1 MREADTA
8 RASTAETFSNW
19 SGSLTAT
26 PRRRIRASTSD
37 EVVRAVRE
45 AAADGLTLRPLG
57 SGHSSMP
64 VMTTDDVMLSVDD
77 MRGVV
82 SADPEAGLARV
93 LPGTGLADLG
103 AELAEHGL
111 GMENLGD
118 VDYQSIAG
126 AIGTGTHGTGV
137 ELGNLSS
144 TLAGGTL
151 VTGTGEE
158 VPFGVDAL
166 GGDRT
171 SGGADGAGNRYEG
184 SDDDELTR
192 AIQVSL
198 GSLGIFTSLTLRV
211 LPAYD
216 LHRTNWMTHI
226 DWVLDN
232 LDQLMAE
239 NRHVDFY
246 WYPRSDLAQVR
257 ILNPPGQEPN
267 LLPPGELVKEETG
280 PSYEILPNHRDLYF
294 DEMEYMLPLEVGP
307 YAFREARKRIKERHR
322 QYVGWRVLVRTVAPD
337 TAMLSPSY
345 RRPTMTIAL
354 LQNASLPYEPYFRDM
369 EQLFR
374 AHGGRP
380 HWGKK
385 HTMGAAE
392 LSELYPGWGAFGR
405 IRERFDPDGGRMSEH
420 LRDLLGGGTT

>member
-1 MREADTA
+1 MRETDAVWTGA
-8 RASTAETFSNW
+8 AETFTNW

-26 PRRRIRASTSD
+26 PRRRIRASAPD
-37 EVVRAVRE
+37 EIVRAVRD
-45 AAADGLTLRPLG
+45 AAADGLALRPLG

-64 VMTTDDVMLSVDD
+64 VMTTDDVMISVND
-77 MRGVV
+77 MRGVTSV
-82 SADPEAGLARV
+82 DPDAGLARV

-111 GMENLGD
+111 AMENLGD

-137 ELGNLSS
+137 GLGNLSS

-151 VTGTGEE
+151 VTGSGEE
-158 VPFGVDAL
+158 MPFGVDAL
-166 GGDRT
+166 GGDG
-171 SGGADGAGNRYEG
+171 SGGDGAGG
-184 SDDDELTR
+184 DGADDDEFTR

-226 DWVLDN
+226 DWVLNN

-257 ILNPPGQEPN
+257 ILNPPGREPD

-369 EQLFR
+369 EPLFR

-392 LSELYPGWGAFGR
+392 LSALYPEWDAFGR
-405 IRERFDPDGGRMSEH
+405 IRQRFDPDRVLMSEH
-420 LRDLLGGGTT
+420 LRDLLGGNT

>member
-1 MREADTA
+1 MRDTGADIT
-8 RASTAETFSNW
+8 SDEPFTNW
-19 SGSLTAT
+19 SGSLTAS
-26 PRRRIRASTSD
+26 PRRRVHASTPE
-37 EVVRAVRE
+37 EVMQAVRD
-45 AAADGLTLRPLG
+45 AASDGLTLRPLG

-82 SADPEAGLARV
+82 SADREAGLARV

-158 VPFGVDAL
+158 LQFGVDAPSGDGT
-166 GGDRT
+166 GGEGT
-171 SGGADGAGNRYEG
+171 GGGE

-198 GSLGIFTSLTLRV
+198 GSLGVLTSLTLRV

-257 ILNPPGQEPN
+257 ILNPPGREPD

-280 PSYEILPNHRDLYF
+280 PSYEILPNHRDLFF

-322 QYVGWRVLVRTVAPD
+322 QYVGWRVLVRTVAAD

-354 LQNASLPYEPYFRDM
+354 LQNASLPYDPYFRDM
-369 EQLFR
+369 EPLLQ

-385 HTMGAAE
+385 HTMRADELAPRYPEWDAFRRIRAE
-392 LSELYPGWGAFGR
+392 L
-405 IRERFDPDGGRMSEH
+405 DPDGVLQSPH
-420 LRDLLGGGTT
+420 LRDLFGGVS

>member
-1 MREADTA
+1 M
-8 RASTAETFSNW
+8 AETFTNW
-19 SGSLTAT
+19 SGSLSCS
-26 PRRRIRASTSD
+26 PRRRVRASTSE
-37 EVVRAVRE
+37 EVVETIRR
-45 AAADGLTLRPLG
+45 AADDGTTVRPLG

-64 VMTTDDVMLSVDD
+64 IMTTDDVMLSADG

-82 SADPEAGLARV
+82 SVDREAGLARV

-103 AELAEHGL
+103 AELAGHDL

-137 ELGNLSS
+137 RLGNLSS

-158 VPFGVDAL
+158 VPFGVDA
-166 GGDRT
+166 GG
-171 SGGADGAGNRYEG
+171 EG
-184 SDDDELTR
+184 RGDEDDDEVLR
-192 AIQVSL
+192 AAQVSL
-198 GSLGIFTSLTLRV
+198 GGLGVLTSLTLRV
-211 LPAYD
+211 LPAYQ
-216 LHRTNWMTHI
+216 LHRTNWMTHV

-232 LDQLMAE
+232 LDELIEQ
-239 NRHVDFY
+239 NRHLDFY

-257 ILNPPGQEPN
+257 ILNRPGEEPE
-267 LLPPGELVKEETG
+267 LLPPGELRKDETG
-280 PSYEILPNHRDLYF
+280 PSYEILPNDRELYF

-307 YAFREARKRIKERHR
+307 YAFREARERIKERHR

-337 TAMLSPSY
+337 RAMLSPSY

-354 LQNASLPYEPYFRDM
+354 LQNASLPYESYFRDM
-369 EQLFR
+369 EPLMLD
-374 AHGGRP
+374 HGGRP

-385 HTMGAAE
+385 HTRTAE
-392 LSELYPGWGAFGR
+392 HLAGLYPEWDHFAR
-405 IRERFDPDGGRMSEH
+405 IRERFDPDGVLLNGH
-420 LRDLLGGGTT
+420 LRELLGTDAGREGGAQ

>member
-1 MREADTA
+1 MPQT
-8 RASTAETFSNW
+8 STAETFTNW

-26 PRRRIRASTSD
+26 PRHRPQASTTD
-37 EVVRAVRE
+37 EVVRAVRN
-45 AAADGLTLRPLG
+45 ARADGLTLRPLG

-64 VMTTDDVMLSVDD
+64 VMTTDDVMLSVDH
-77 MRGVV
+77 MQGVV
-82 SADPEAGLARV
+82 AADPESGLARV

-103 AELAEHGL
+103 AQLAEHGL
-111 GMENLGD
+111 GLENLGD

-126 AIGTGTHGTGV
+126 AIGTGTHGTGTR
-137 ELGNLSS
+137 LGNLSS

-158 VPFGVDAL
+158 VPFGVDAP
-166 GGDRT
+166 
-171 SGGADGAGNRYEG
+171 DGV
-184 SDDDELTR
+184 DDDDVVR
-192 AIQVSL
+192 AAQVAL
-198 GSLGIFTSLTLRV
+198 GSLGVLTSLTLRV

-216 LHRTNWMTHI
+216 LHRTNYMTHI
-226 DWVLDN
+226 DWVLEN
-232 LDQLMAE
+232 LDELLEQ
-239 NRHVDFY
+239 NRHLDFY

-257 ILNPPGQEPN
+257 ILNIPGDEPD

-280 PSYEILPNHRDLYF
+280 PSYEILPNHRDLLF

-307 YAFREARKRIKERHR
+307 YAFREARERIKERHR
-322 QYVGWRVLVRTVAPD
+322 QYVGWRVLVRTIAPD

-354 LQNASLPYEPYFRDM
+354 LQNASLPHESYFRDM
-369 EQLFR
+369 EPLFR

-385 HTMGAAE
+385 HTMRAAE
-392 LSELYPGWGAFGR
+392 LAPLYPEWDAFAH
-405 IRERFDPDGGRMSEH
+405 IRERLDPDGVLLNEH
-420 LRDLLGGGTT
+420 LRELFGGTP

>member
-1 MREADTA
+1 MRDTGADIT
-8 RASTAETFSNW
+8 SDEPFTNW
-19 SGSLTAT
+19 SGSLTAS
-26 PRRRIRASTSD
+26 PRRRVHASTPE
-37 EVVRAVRE
+37 EVMQAVRD
-45 AAADGLTLRPLG
+45 AASDGLTLRPLG

-82 SADPEAGLARV
+82 SADREAGLARV

-158 VPFGVDAL
+158 LQFGVDAPSGDGT
-166 GGDRT
+166 GGEGT
-171 SGGADGAGNRYEG
+171 GGGE

-198 GSLGIFTSLTLRV
+198 GSLGVLTSLTLRV

-257 ILNPPGQEPN
+257 ILNPPGREPD

-280 PSYEILPNHRDLYF
+280 PSYEILPNHRDLFF

-307 YAFREARKRIKERHR
+307 TRSGRRASGSRS
-322 QYVGWRVLVRTVAPD
+322 G
-337 TAMLSPSY
+337 TAS
-345 RRPTMTIAL
+345 T
-354 LQNASLPYEPYFRDM
+354 
-369 EQLFR
+369 
-374 AHGGRP
+374 
-380 HWGKK
+380 W
-385 HTMGAAE
+385 
-392 LSELYPGWGAFGR
+392 
-405 IRERFDPDGGRMSEH
+405 
-420 LRDLLGGGTT
+420 GGGYSYGPSLRIQPCSARLTGDPP